1 MSWTRRRSWALLSP
15 GLLVAGLACLTLTA
29 GPALAD
35 GYCGHD
41 PSGPTACPIP
51 TSQTVTGTFTKPYES
66 DFFVFFARKGTQ
78 LSLTI
83 RDTEDPSCYDLSAPT
98 APCADAEVQL
108 FDAHGH
114 ELAYSGLS
122 TVVNFVPV
130 SASLSHTVHAN
141 GVYYAVAYNDTAFA
155 HSYPYS
161 LTAFGSLNVT
171 WPHPCVVPKLRR
183 HSDLG
188 TAKRRLTLSRCSVGR
203 VKRVPSRAPRGEVVR
218 LAPGAG
224 TIAAPGARVA
234 IVVSR
239 GSR

>member
-1 MSWTRRRSWALLSP
+1 MI
-15 GLLVAGLACLTLTA
+15 GLHTIADHV
-29 GPALAD
+29 GPAI
-35 GYCGHD
+35 GW
-41 PSGPTACPIP
+41 
-51 TSQTVTGTFTKPYES
+51 ES
-66 DFFVFFARKGTQ
+66 AT
-78 LSLTI
+78 T
-83 RDTEDPSCYDLSAPT
+83 
-98 APCADAEVQL
+98 
-108 FDAHGH
+108 
-114 ELAYSGLS
+114 
-122 TVVNFVPV
+122 
-130 SASLSHTVHAN
+130 SASAWPATADQPSSVTARGAIEALSHTVHAN

-155 HSYPYS
+155 HSCPYS
-161 LTAFGSLNVT
+161 LTAFGSPNVT

-188 TAKRRLTLSRCSVGR
+188 TAKRRLTLSSCSVGR